1 MKKIFTQNILPTIML
16 CIFAVI
22 SGAITGALTAGFGRV
37 LLKIGT
43 VRTEHLLWF
52 LPLLP
57 LSGML
62 IVWVYKKYG
71 GESSGGMGLIFE
83 SASQND
89 RHIPLRLIPILT
101 ISTWITHLCGGSA
114 GREGVAVQ
122 LGAAVS
128 DNIGKRI
135 RMFREIPDAVRILT
149 ISGMAAGFS
158 GLFHAPIAA
167 VCFSLEVL
175 AVGKL
180 EYYALLP
187 ASVAAV
193 TANLVSSAL
202 GLGTFSVTFPEPDFS
217 PLSLSV
223 IALGILSGLTGGL
236 FTFLMK
242 QGKKYSAELIKNPVI
257 RVSAGGIVLA
267 TLLYICGHGRYTG
280 LGTDLISLAC
290 SGGKVYSFDFILKLL
305 FTVFTL
311 SIGFQ
316 GGEVT
321 PLFAT
326 GACLGAFTAPLFG
339 IPSVAGAA
347 LCYAAVFGSASNT
360 LLAPV
365 FIGAEVFGF
374 SSVPYFV
381 VVCTV
386 ARLCNG
392 NRSMYGKQ
400 KGSPLFLKNQL

>member
-1 MKKIFTQNILPTIML
+1 M
-16 CIFAVI
+16 
-22 SGAITGALTAGFGRV
+22 
-37 LLKIGT
+37 
-43 VRTEHLLWF
+43 
-52 LPLLP
+52 
-57 LSGML
+57 
-62 IVWVYKKYG
+62 
-71 GESSGGMGLIFE
+71 
-83 SASQND
+83 
-89 RHIPLRLIPILT
+89 
-101 ISTWITHLCGGSA
+101 
-114 GREGVAVQ
+114 
-122 LGAAVS
+122 
-128 DNIGKRI
+128 
-135 RMFREIPDAVRILT
+135 
-149 ISGMAAGFS
+149 
-158 GLFHAPIAA
+158 
-167 VCFSLEVL
+167 
-175 AVGKL
+175 
-180 EYYALLP
+180 
-187 ASVAAV
+187 
-193 TANLVSSAL
+193 
-202 GLGTFSVTFPEPDFS
+202 
-217 PLSLSV
+217 SLSV

-267 TLLYICGHGRYTG
+267 VLLYICGHGRYTG

-374 SSVPYFV
+374 SSVPYFI